1 MERNKLERIVKDIQN
16 LGEAFRSF
24 NSTMSGGP
32 ASYYFEK
39 ILGYYEGCMKAAKF
53 KEGDRVTLKE
63 DWDGGASGWA
73 HCKHFLKE
81 GEAATVMSVDYDKGK
96 YVYDIEFDNESW
108 IDDKGNV
115 RATTTKHTFHFPQKL
130 LKAYHK

>member
-1 MERNKLERIVKDIQN
+1 
-16 LGEAFRSF
+16 
-24 NSTMSGGP
+24 MSGGP

-63 DWDGGASGWA
+63 DWDGEASGWA

-81 GEAATVMSVDYDKGK
+81 GEAATVSSVDYDKGK

-108 IDDKGNV
+108 IDDKGTT
-115 RATTTKHTFHFPQKL
+115 RATTQKHTFHFQQKM